1 MNFDEEGFR
10 EYLFNQRY
18 SRGTV
23 INYIARAR
31 AAFQVGATEPDQ
43 VVSRCPEKSAETR
56 HAMRKSLRRYAEYL
70 EGTEV
75 RS

>member
-1 MNFDEEGFR
+1 VNFDEEGFR

-43 VVSRCPEKSAETR
+43 VVVVCSDKSAETR

-70 EGTEV
+70 EATA
-75 RS
+75 

>member
-31 AAFQVGATEPDQ
+31 GAFQAGATEPDQ
-43 VVSRCPEKSAETR
+43 VNDLCPSGSAETR
-56 HAMRKSLRRYAEYL
+56 RAMRKSLRRYSEYL
-70 EGTEV
+70 EATV
-75 RS
+75 